1 MITEI
6 IGWIGVA
13 IGIMVSF
20 PQLIK
25 SYRDKSTQGVSR
37 GTYRLLFL
45 TMLCYLIRAIAIKE
59 VIFIVSN
66 AVNLVITGMVLYL
79 FEKYP
84 SCNQKT
90 GENLPEK
97 PR

>member
-1 MITEI
+1 MITEL
-6 IGWIGVA
+6 IGWIGVVT
-13 IGIMVSF
+13 GIIVSF

-25 SYRDKSTQGVSR
+25 SYKTKSTEGVSK
-37 GTYRLLFL
+37 GTYQLLFL

-84 SCNQKT
+84 SGSREIGEQENQ
-90 GENLPEK
+90 PH
-97 PR
+97 

>member
-6 IGWIGVA
+6 IGWIGV
-13 IGIMVSF
+13 ITGIIVSF

-25 SYRDKSTQGVSR
+25 SYKEKSTQGVSKN
-37 GTYRLLFL
+37 TYQLLFL
-45 TMLCYLIRAIAIKE
+45 TMLCYLIRAIAIRE

-84 SCNQKT
+84 SSSREI
-90 GENLPEK
+90 GEQETQPH
-97 PR
+97 